1 VPWLTLIPGGAGCA
15 IFWAWLFS
23 QQQPPLLMSTPTSF
37 RNCNIMPRVS
47 EVWNTST
54 CALPVTDV
62 IEHCSGNR
70 VSQLAMADATNC
82 AITRIRHAVPRLML
96 NLDPGSSR
104 SGTRFAGRVRLPST
118 CSQARI
124 VMRHPAAA
132 IYARLMTATHASSQY
147 HTTSAV
153 QSSASAGSADL
164 TAATNR
170 AIQIPALALYR
181 WALRG

>member
-1 VPWLTLIPGGAGCA
+1 MPWLTLIPGGAGCA

-23 QQQPPLLMSTPTSF
+23 QQQSPLLMSTPTSF

-132 IYARLMTATHASSQY
+132 IYARLMRAPRTQAFDITRLRPSSLP
-147 HTTSAV
+147 SRPAV
-153 QSSASAGSADL
+153 LISRQQL
-164 TAATNR
+164 TELFR
-170 AIQIPALALYR
+170 S
-181 WALRG
+181 LR